1 MKDVFML
8 NSKVQFSPL
17 EQFDN
22 ASWVFSNTIFNVV
35 SNFSQSILE
44 SERLLNEYF
53 PVISAVG
60 PRVPVLCAWFAFFV
74 VTILVHRV
82 DLLFSVWFLTDLT
95 SKSILPKK
103 PMLTLEDFS
112 FTALYA
118 GIHLLTG
125 FVVVFWFDYIK
136 TLQFENFDKIFYN
149 VPEISFTFTLDESL
163 VTFVIALF
171 FLSGSESEDEEN
183 FLLESRETD
192 FTGDFV
198 AGLILSNIG
207 SRFGITGSIFV
218 KISTIFGFVFFNN
231 LIGMVPYSDTATSS
245 LILTFWVA
253 LGVMVSIVYFI
264 IRKYNL
270 KYFLSFF
277 VPSGAPLPLLIILV
291 PIEIVSY
298 SFRVVSLAVRLFAN
312 MMAGHT
318 LFKVLVGFSW
328 TMILLGDLF
337 LVVNLFPLIILFV
350 LSFLELAIAAVQAYI
365 FSVLICMYL
374 SDLFV
379 SNH

>member
-1 MKDVFML
+1 ML
-8 NSKVQFSPL
+8 SILNNNLHFSPL

-22 ASWVFSNTIFNVV
+22 ASWVLGNTVYDVVFNL
-35 SNFSQSILE
+35 SQSILE
-44 SERLLNEYF
+44 TERLLGEYF
-53 PVISAVG
+53 PILNEAGSKT
-60 PRVPVLCAWFAFFV
+60 PVLFAWFVWFV
-74 VTILVHRV
+74 ITVLIHRV
-82 DLLFSVWFLTDLT
+82 DLLFSIWFLTDLK
-95 SKSILPKK
+95 SKNMLPKK
-103 PMLTLEDFS
+103 PILAIEDFS

-125 FVVVFWFDYIK
+125 FVFIVWFDFIK
-136 TLQFENFDKIFYN
+136 TVQFEDFNKVFYN
-149 VPEISFTFTLDESL
+149 IPQINTAFILDESL
-163 VTFVIALF
+163 ITFIVAFL

-183 FLLESRETD
+183 FLLERRETD

-198 AGLILSNIG
+198 ASLILANIG
-207 SRFGITGSIFV
+207 SRFGITGPIFV

-253 LGVMVSIVYFI
+253 LGVMVSIVHFI

-337 LVVNLFPLIILFV
+337 LIVNLFPLIILFV

>member
-1 MKDVFML
+1 MSNLLYIM
-8 NSKVQFSPL
+8 NEIQFSPL
-17 EQFDN
+17 DQFDN
-22 ASWVFSNTIFNVV
+22 ASWVFGNVTYDVIFNF
-35 SNFSQSILE
+35 SNYITNIDM
-44 SERLLNEYF
+44 LLPEY
-53 PVISAVG
+53 VNVLGQAGSTI
-60 PRVPVLCAWFAFFV
+60 PVLCAWFAFFV
-74 VTILVHRV
+74 ITICIHRI
-82 DLLFSVWFLTDLT
+82 DLLFSIWFLTDLK
-95 SKSILPKK
+95 SKNLLPKK
-103 PMLTLEDFS
+103 PVLYIEDFS
-112 FTALYA
+112 FTVLYA

-125 FVVVFWFDYIK
+125 FIFFAWFDYVKVIG
-136 TLQFENFDKIFYN
+136 FEDFTKVYYN
-149 VPEISFTFTLDESL
+149 LPQINTSFIIDESL
-163 VTFVIALF
+163 ITFIVAFF
-171 FLSGSESEDEEN
+171 FLTGSENSDDEN
-183 FLLESRETD
+183 FLLERRDTD
-192 FTGDFV
+192 FTADFV
-198 AGLILSNIG
+198 ASLILANIG
-207 SRFGITGSIFV
+207 SRFGITGPIFV

-253 LGVMVSIVYFI
+253 LGVMVSIVHFI

-277 VPSGAPLPLLIILV
+277 VPSGAPLPLLLILV

-328 TMILLGDLF
+328 TMILLGDIFLF
-337 LVVNLFPLIILFV
+337 VNLFPLIILFV

-374 SDLFV
+374 SDLFIQ
-379 SNH
+379 NH

>member
-1 MKDVFML
+1 ML
-8 NSKVQFSPL
+8 SNLSNKFYFSPL

-22 ASWVFSNTIFNVV
+22 ASWIFGNTVYKVV
-35 SNFSQSILE
+35 SNLSQNILE
-44 SERLLNEYF
+44 TDRLLNEYF
-53 PVISAVG
+53 PIVNEAG
-60 PRVPVLCAWFAFFV
+60 PRVPILFTWFAFFV
-74 VTILVHRV
+74 ITILIHRV
-82 DLLFSVWFLTDLT
+82 DLLFSIWFLTEL
-95 SKSILPKK
+95 KSNNILPKK
-103 PMLTLEDFS
+103 PILGIEDFS
-112 FTALYA
+112 FTVLYA
-118 GIHLLTG
+118 GMHLLTG
-125 FVVVFWFDYIK
+125 FVFIFWFDYIN
-136 TLQFENFDKIFYN
+136 TIQFEDLNKSVYS
-149 VPEISFTFTLDESL
+149 VPEINMSFILDESL
-163 VTFVIALF
+163 ITFIVAFL
-171 FLSGSESEDEEN
+171 FLSGSESEDDEN
-183 FLLESRETD
+183 FLLERRETD

-198 AGLILSNIG
+198 ASLILANIG
-207 SRFGITGSIFV
+207 SRFGITGPIFV

-253 LGVMVSIVYFI
+253 LGVMVSIVHFI

-374 SDLFV
+374 SDVFV

>member
-1 MKDVFML
+1 MFSNFKNEVY
-8 NSKVQFSPL
+8 FSPL

-22 ASWVFSNTIFNVV
+22 GSWVLGNTVYSVV
-35 SNFSQSILE
+35 SNLSQNILE
-44 SERLLNEYF
+44 TERLLNEYF
-53 PVISAVG
+53 TILNDRTANITVFGMWV
-60 PRVPVLCAWFAFFV
+60 AFFGI
-74 VTILVHRV
+74 TILIHRV
-82 DLLFSVWFLTDLT
+82 DLLFSIWFLTDLK
-95 SKSILPKK
+95 SKKMLPKK
-103 PMLTLEDFS
+103 PVLFIEDFS

-118 GIHLLTG
+118 GMHLLTG
-125 FVVVFWFDYIK
+125 FVFIFWFDYVK
-136 TLQFENFDKIFYN
+136 TIQFEDFSKSFYF
-149 VPEISFTFTLDESL
+149 VPEINVSFILDESL
-163 VTFVIALF
+163 ITFILAFL
-171 FLSGSESEDEEN
+171 FLSGSENEDEEN
-183 FLLESRETD
+183 FLLERRETD

-198 AGLILSNIG
+198 ASLILANIG
-207 SRFGITGSIFV
+207 SRFGITGPIFV

-253 LGVMVSIVYFI
+253 LGVMVSIIHFI

-337 LVVNLFPLIILFV
+337 LVVNLFPLVILFV

-374 SDLFV
+374 SDVFV